1 MVVQAWQSMQ
11 MMHQLID
18 RMFMLI
24 VCQLLVSVRYR
35 TDIAVLKIAVDAS
48 GRTVEYAARQQAAV

>member
-1 MVVQAWQSMQ
+1 MQ

-24 VCQLLVSVRYR
+24 VCQLFVSVRCR